1 MSAVWSVLIGYFI
14 GNINPAYIFAKIRG
28 FDIRKRGSGNA
39 GASNAVITMGK
50 SVGFFSAVFDIA
62 KAYFAAQLAA
72 FLFPELKFA
81 EAASGAACILGHI
94 FPVLMGFR
102 GGKGLACLGGAV
114 LAFDARVF
122 AVMLTVELGL
132 VLMVDYICI
141 VPITASVV
149 FPIVYGIMTS
159 DIIGTLILAVPA
171 VIMLAK
177 HMENIKRIK
186 EGTEFRFSFLW
197 RREQEIE
204 RVQQKQQEID
214 SVKEEA

>member
-1 MSAVWSVLIGYFI
+1 MNAVLSVLIGYFI
-14 GNINPAYIFAKIRG
+14 GNINPAYIFAKMRG
-28 FDIRKRGSGNA
+28 FDIRKKGSGNA

-50 SVGFFSAVFDIA
+50 TVGILSAIFDIA

-102 GGKGLACLGGAV
+102 GGKGLACLGGTV

-122 AVMLTVELGL
+122 AVMLTVELIL
-132 VLMVDYICI
+132 VLVVDYICI

-149 FPIVYGIMTS
+149 FPIVYGIMTKNV
-159 DIIGTLILAVPA
+159 IGTLILAVPA
-171 VIMLAK
+171 IVMLVK
-177 HMENIKRIK
+177 HIENIKRIK
-186 EGTEFRFSFLW
+186 EGKEFRFSFLW

-204 RVQQKQQEID
+204 RIRQKQQE
-214 SVKEEA
+214 KESIEEKI